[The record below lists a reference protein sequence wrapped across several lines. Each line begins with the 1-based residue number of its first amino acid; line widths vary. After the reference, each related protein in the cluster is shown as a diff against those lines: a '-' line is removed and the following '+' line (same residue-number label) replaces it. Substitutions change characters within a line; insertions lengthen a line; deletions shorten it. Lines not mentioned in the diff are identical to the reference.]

1 MMLTLEEKRKIK
13 DILSEGLGINRNINL
28 AYFLTEID
36 QTKKNVESLESKL
49 NKVIYNQ
56 KIIDQK
62 LDYIL
67 NELYRLKK

>member
-1 MMLTLEEKRKIK
+1 MLTLEEKRKIK

-28 AYFLTEID
+28 SYFLTEID

-49 NKVIYNQ
+49 NVIIHNQ
-56 KIIDQK
+56 KTIDQK

-67 NELYRLKK
+67 NELYKNKK

>member
-1 MMLTLEEKRKIK
+1 MLTLEEKRKIK

-36 QTKKNVESLESKL
+36 ETKKNVESLESKL
-49 NKVIYNQ
+49 NTVIYNQ

-67 NELYRLKK
+67 NEFYKNKE